1 MHIGI
6 VGGLDRNEG
15 LYAELAERVGHH
27 FEHHNGH
34 LAGRGGAALD
44 TLVERCDLVIVV
56 TDVNSHAAVW
66 RARRLAKQRGSRVL
80 LMSRCGPSKF
90 SALLAELGSD
100 AARTDAQLHA
110 SSQHAPRVRYERRA
124 AHSTRLDAAR

>member
-15 LYAELAERVGHH
+15 FYEDLAKRAGHG

-34 LAGRGGAALD
+34 LAGRGTASLNA
-44 TLVERCDLVIVV
+44 LVERCDIVIVV

-66 RARRLAKQRGSRVL
+66 RVRRLAKQRGSRCI

-90 SALLAELGSD
+90 SAMLEQFSQAAQPSLLA
-100 AARTDAQLHA
+100 
-110 SSQHAPRVRYERRA
+110 VR
-124 AHSTRLDAAR
+124 